1 MTRLSPQ
8 GIAIKRLRVLLDRP
22 GQLANTLWQEHGE
35 LIVLADDSA
44 LLGLGP
50 AEKIIE
56 ELHLP
61 VLLVRQ
67 PATL

>member
-1 MTRLSPQ
+1 MGLCQALLTLKHQ
-8 GIAIKRLRVLLDRP
+8 GAKIP

-44 LLGLGP
+44 LLAQGP
-50 AEKIIE
+50 AEKIIA

-61 VLLVRQ
+61 VLLVR
-67 PATL
+67 PRGE